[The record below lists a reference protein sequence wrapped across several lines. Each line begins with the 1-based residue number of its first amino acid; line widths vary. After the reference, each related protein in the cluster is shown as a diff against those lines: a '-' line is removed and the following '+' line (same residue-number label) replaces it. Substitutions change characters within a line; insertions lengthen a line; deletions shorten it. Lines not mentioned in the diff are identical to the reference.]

1 MSDISYGFT
10 LACLMGLVV
19 SVLIIVI
26 GRPLAI
32 KVGLV
37 DEPNS
42 RKLHNGSVPLIGG
55 VAVFV
60 GTIAPLALLFDLSDK
75 IFYLFAT
82 GSFIL
87 FMGLIDDHRGLGVR
101 IRIFVQVMAS
111 VIMIKSTGLYVEN
124 LGDLFGWGDIHL
136 GQWGMAFTI
145 VAVIGLVNAYN
156 MIDGIDGLLGAMVII
171 ALVGAVLFQVNSGRI
186 LLIEHIAVLVAAL
199 VPYLCVNLGFFSK
212 RKIFIGDAGSMFL
225 GYLLAWFFIY
235 LSQSPVDAIKPVS
248 VLWCLAIPVV
258 DTLVV
263 MSRRILKKKSIFAA
277 DREHLHHV
285 FQLAKV
291 SDRKALLIINLL
303 ALSLLLLGLVLVS
316 YGEQYSFV
324 VFFIFFCI
332 YAFSILHSW
341 RLHKGLKQFKFVRGR
356 KKRANKL

>member
-87 FMGLIDDHRGLGVR
+87 FMGLIDDHKGLGVR

-156 MIDGIDGLLGAMVII
+156 MIDGIDGLLGSMVII

-186 LLIEHIAVLVAAL
+186 LLIEHMGVLGAAL
-199 VPYLCVNLGFFSK
+199 VPYLCVNLGLFSK

-225 GYLLAWFFIY
+225 GYILAWFFIY
-235 LSQSPVDAIKPVS
+235 LSQGPAPTMKPVS
-248 VLWCLAIPVV
+248 VLWCLAIPIA
-258 DTLVV
+258 DALVV
-263 MSRRILKKKSIFAA
+263 MGRRILKKKSVFVA
-277 DREHLHHV
+277 DREHLHHL
-285 FQLAKV
+285 FQLAMI
-291 SDRKALLIINLL
+291 SDMRSLLIISLV
-303 ALSLLLLGLVLVS
+303 ALSVLPLGFVLVLN
-316 YGEQYSFV
+316 GEQYGFGG
-324 VFFIFFCI
+324 FLIFFCL
-332 YAFSILHSW
+332 YAYGVMHSW
-341 RLHKGLKQFKFVRGR
+341 KLHKLLSIYFK
-356 KKRANKL
+356 N